1 MDAQQIVA
9 SNSNAKVVH
18 ALATL
23 TTVCGVSSFRKAN
36 ARQLES
42 ARRCATCFPT
52 AEAPAPKTT
61 SRKAAKKTA
70 APVAPVAAPAETPA
84 PAAPAAKLE
93 ETEQAW
99 TYRLSQAQVEAT
111 IEKFEKMNARAAK
124 KGLSGSWAL
133 TKIERV
139 VEKDTH
145 PATGLPI
152 EKVWYE
158 CTIGGTAIAF
168 DGWEFIAT
176 LDWDEYA
183 GLIVRA
189 MPGAAI
195 VERENLREGWCDHCK
210 TTRRRRVTYVV
221 RDTDNG
227 QQLQVGRSCI
237 KDFTG
242 WPGNIAWLERN
253 NIGDGFFGDAGRIDY
268 TPTTV
273 LATAWAVIKLNGFVP
288 ASQYGDKPTTKD
300 LVNIALY
307 PNRKNQKD
315 VDFAET
321 LRPLAQEATARAVEV
336 LEFIASDDF
345 GGTGDYVLNLKA
357 AAAGERVSPRNF
369 GLLVSAPQAHA
380 RHLERTLIKATK
392 AKVGENSEYV
402 GRVAAEGEK
411 ADRREL
417 EVTVAGIFW
426 RDNPYSTDEE
436 DQTPIYTLVDG
447 DGNVLKWFAS
457 TDKLGEEEGARFI
470 VKASIKAHKEW
481 KGTKETHVTRVAV
494 VKELEPLAAE

>member
-9 SNSNAKVVH
+9 SNSNANVVH

-23 TTVCGVSSFRKAN
+23 TTVCGVASFRKAN

-52 AEAPAPKTT
+52 AETPAPKAT
-61 SRKAAKKTA
+61 SRKAAKKVA
-70 APVAPVAAPAETPA
+70 APVASVAAPAETPA
-84 PAAPAAKLE
+84 PAAPAAPVQE
-93 ETEQAW
+93 DGEPW
-99 TYRLSQAQVEAT
+99 TWRLSFEQVEAT
-111 IEKFEKMNARAAK
+111 RAKFAKLNERAAK
-124 KGLSGSWAL
+124 KGMGGSWEL
-133 TKIERV
+133 TNVERV
-139 VEKDTH
+139 VKTDIH
-145 PATGLPI
+145 PATGLPV
-152 EKVWYE
+152 EEVWYE
-158 CTIGGTAIAF
+158 CTVGGTAIAF

-189 MPGAAI
+189 MPGAVA
-195 VERENLREGWCDHCK
+195 VEREGLREGWCDHCA

-242 WPGNIAWLERN
+242 WQGSIAWLEKN
-253 NIGDGFFGDAGRIDY
+253 NIGEGFFGDAGRIDY
-268 TPTTV
+268 TPATV

-288 ASQYGDKPTTKD
+288 ASHYGETTTKD

-307 PNRKNQKD
+307 PNRKNKRD
-315 VDFAET
+315 MDFAER
-321 LRPLAQEATARAVEV
+321 LRPLAQEAMARAGDV

-345 GGTGDYVLNLKA
+345 SGPGDYVPNLKA

-369 GLLVSAPQAHA
+369 GLVVSAPQAHA
-380 RHLERTLIKATK
+380 RHLERTLVRQTR
-392 AKVGENSEYV
+392 AKIGENSEYV

-426 RDNPYSTDEE
+426 RDNPYGGE
-436 DQTPIYTLVDG
+436 DDQSPIYTLVDG
-447 DGNVLKWFAS
+447 DGNLFKWFAS
-457 TDKLGEEEGARFI
+457 TDKLGEDEGARFV

-481 KGTKETHVTRVAV
+481 KGTKETHVARVTV
-494 VKELEPLAAE
+494 VKELEPLTAE

>member
-9 SNSNAKVVH
+9 SNSNANVVH

-23 TTVCGVSSFRKAN
+23 TTVCGVASFRKAN

-42 ARRCATCFPT
+42 ARRCATCFPA
-52 AEAPAPKTT
+52 AEAPAPKAT
-61 SRKAAKKTA
+61 SRKAAKK
-70 APVAPVAAPAETPA
+70 VAAPAETPTPTA
-84 PAAPAAKLE
+84 PAATPEKTE
-93 ETEQAW
+93 EAW
-99 TYRLSQAQVEAT
+99 TWRLSFEQVEAT
-111 IEKFEKMNARAAK
+111 IAKFDKLNERAAK
-124 KGLSGSWAL
+124 KGLGGSWKL
-133 TKIERV
+133 TKVERV

-145 PATGLPI
+145 PVTGLPV

-158 CTIGGTAIAF
+158 CTVGGTAIAF

-189 MPGAAI
+189 MPGAVA
-195 VERENLREGWCDHCK
+195 VDREGLREGWCDHCK
-210 TTRRRRVTYVV
+210 TTRSRRVTYVV
-221 RDTDNG
+221 RDTNSG

-242 WPGNIAWLERN
+242 WQGNIAWLEKN
-253 NIGDGFFGDAGRIDY
+253 NIGEGFFGEVGRLDY
-268 TPTTV
+268 SPATV

-288 ASQYGDKPTTKD
+288 ASHSWETTTKN
-300 LVNIALY
+300 LVDIALY
-307 PNRKNQKD
+307 PNPKNKKD
-315 VDFAET
+315 MDFAAA
-321 LRPLAQEATARAVEV
+321 LRPLAQEAAARAEEV
-336 LEFIASDDF
+336 RAFILGDDF
-345 GGTGDYVLNLKA
+345 SGPGDYVLNLKA

-380 RHLERTLIKATK
+380 RHLERTLIKATR

-426 RDNPYSTDEE
+426 RDNPYGGEDE
-436 DQTPIYTLVDG
+436 QSPTYTLVDG
-447 DGNVLKWFAS
+447 DGNIFKWFAS
-457 TDKLGEEEGARFI
+457 TDKLGEDEGARFL

-494 VKELEPLAAE
+494 VRELEPLPAQ